1 MTSTASGSGPTLSHA
16 THFDPQFT
24 VLIPTYKRPA
34 NLDRCLEALSRQ
46 DLPATQI
53 LIVRRMD
60 DLETRE
66 IVEKWAPMLPVQ
78 EICVAAPGVVHS
90 LNSGLDRIASW
101 GDGGLVC
108 ILDDDTA
115 PHPAWLARIK
125 AIFAAE
131 PDVGGIGGRD
141 HIYDGG
147 VLQTG
152 EASEVGVIRWYGRF
166 LGNHHL
172 GVGPRRDVD
181 YLKGAN
187 MSFRMSA
194 IGDLRFDTRLLGS
207 GAQVH
212 NDLAFSLG
220 VRNRGW
226 RIVYDPEVA
235 VDHFRGERFDSD
247 KRGAPAMDAA
257 ENMAANFYLTLR
269 CYVEPPSRRTMALLY
284 ARLIGLR
291 HTPGFIRGVLF
302 RLRSNKDGVALRAVC
317 ARAWQTAK
325 KMAS

>member
-1 MTSTASGSGPTLSHA
+1 MTLTEGDSASALGGEPKS
-16 THFDPQFT
+16 T

-34 NLDRCLEALSRQ
+34 NLDRCLDALSKQ
-46 DLPATQI
+46 DPPASLI
-53 LIVRRMD
+53 LIVRRTD
-60 DLETRE
+60 DAETEE
-66 IVEKWAPMLPVQ
+66 IFKKWESQLPV
-78 EICVAAPGVVHS
+78 EEVCVTVPGVVHS
-90 LNSGLDRIASW
+90 LNSGLDRIASK
-101 GDGGLVC
+101 GDGGIVC

-115 PHPAWLARIK
+115 PHPGWLARIL

-131 PDVGGIGGRD
+131 PRVGGIGGRD

-152 EASEVGVIRWYGRF
+152 EASDVGIIRWYGRF

-172 GVGPRRDVD
+172 GSGPRRDVD

-220 VRNRGW
+220 VGNRGW

-257 ENMAANFYLTLR
+257 ENMAVNFYLTLR
-269 CYVEPPSRRTMALLY
+269 CYVEPPYRRAMALLY

-291 HTPGFIRGVLF
+291 HTPGFVRGVLSQ
-302 RLRSNKDGVALRAVC
+302 LRSNKDGVALRTVC
-317 ARAWQTAK
+317 VRAWRTAR
-325 KMAS
+325 KMAV

>member
-1 MTSTASGSGPTLSHA
+1 MRPAAPGG
-16 THFDPQFT
+16 FDST

-46 DLPATQI
+46 DLAPTRV
-53 LIVRRMD
+53 LIVRRAND
-60 DLETRE
+60 TATQEVAERWAASSLAV
-66 IVEKWAPMLPVQ
+66 VELSVT
-78 EICVAAPGVVHS
+78 VPGVVHS
-90 LNSGLDRIASW
+90 LNRGLDWIESH
-101 GDGGLVC
+101 GEGGIVC

-115 PHPAWLARIK
+115 PHPVWLAKIA

-131 PDVGGIGGRD
+131 PEVGGIGGRD

-147 VLQTG
+147 ILQTG
-152 EASEVGVIRWYGRF
+152 EAADVGIIRWYGRF
-166 LGNHHL
+166 VGNHHL
-172 GVGPRRDVD
+172 GSGPRRDVD
-181 YLKGAN
+181 FLKGAN
-187 MSFRMSA
+187 MSFRMAA

-226 RIVYDPEVA
+226 RTVYDPEVA
-235 VDHFRGERFDSD
+235 VDHFRGERHDSD

-257 ENMAANFYLTLR
+257 ENMAYNLYLTLR
-269 CYVEPPSRRTMALLY
+269 CYVQPRSRRAMTLLY

-291 HTPGFIRGVLF
+291 HTPGLLRGLWS
-302 RLRSNKDGVALRAVC
+302 LLRAHPEGMALYTVC
-317 ARAWQTAK
+317 TRAWRTARTIS
-325 KMAS
+325 A